1 MARVN
6 EKFDFK
12 SIDHIALT
20 VSDMERAVDFYHGK
34 LGMPILYTMEY
45 KNDADE
51 VIGQHWY
58 FGIGDDGSHL
68 ALFYWKDGYQTKPQ
82 PTVERNKPA
91 NPRAYP
97 IAELMHFNL
106 RVDADRIEEYTQK
119 LKAEGIPFTH
129 TVRYHDPSRPGQ
141 MTVES
146 AKDEFVPAREDALMT
161 SVYFS
166 DPDGIALEFNAWL
179 PAFRAWPSD
188 GVPMSDRTVAAAQ
201 AG

>member
-1 MARVN
+1 MTTN
-6 EKFDFK
+6 TKFDFK
-12 SIDHIALT
+12 AIDHLAIT
-20 VSDMERAVDFYHGK
+20 VSDMQRAVDFYHGK

-68 ALFYWKDGYQTKPQ
+68 AIFYWKDGYQTLEGEKPKD
-82 PTVERNKPA
+82 TRKPA

-106 RVDADRIEEYTQK
+106 RVDAERIEEYCEK
-119 LKAEGIPFTH
+119 LKEAEIPFTH
-129 TVRYHDPSRPGQ
+129 TVRYRHPERDGV
-141 MTVES
+141 MTVDSVEN
-146 AKDEFVPAREDALMT
+146 EFLPAREGALMS

-166 DPDGIALEFNAWL
+166 DPDGIALEFNAWF
-179 PAFRAWPSD
+179 PTFASWPND
-188 GVPMSDRTVAAAQ
+188 KTPMSDATVGA
-201 AG
+201 